1 MNNMFK
7 EAIKALKIIAKSAES
22 KSMNL
27 SDMCIHMESA
37 DGQVWEI
44 DYEIDELTGGITK
57 EFNYF
62 ENEDDYQ
69 FFLEHEG
76 DDLEG
81 IVYN

>member
-1 MNNMFK
+1 
-7 EAIKALKIIAKSAES
+7 
-22 KSMNL
+22 
-27 SDMCIHMESA
+27 MCIHMESA

-69 FFLEHEG
+69 FFLEQEG